1 MKNSNV
7 RWIGE
12 IPNDWMI
19 TKLGS
24 HFKCRNVKVDDIS
37 YPPLSVTK
45 MGILP
50 QMDTVAK
57 SDANDNRKQVLSGD
71 FVINSRS
78 DRKQSCGVSKLTG
91 SVSLINTI
99 LYQPNQD
106 YDNGYVSFLLK
117 NYGFAEEFYR
127 WGHGIVADLW
137 TTRWQ
142 EMKDIDL
149 PFPPANVQK
158 KIAYELQNKIKNID
172 SLVLNETKQIEKLKE
187 YRQAIITKAVTKG
200 LDSNAPMKDS
210 GVEWIEKIP
219 ETWKVYPLKSMFSFG
234 KGLPITKENLISTG
248 EKVISYGQLHAKYN
262 ISISLVPEMF
272 RYVSNSY
279 LQSNPECIV
288 HKGDFIMADT
298 SEDREGTCDFVH
310 INSSDLIF
318 AGYHSIILRA
328 NNPLYSEYFAYLFLS
343 DYWRDQFRRKV
354 GGVKLFSLTKKM
366 LSTGSV
372 ILPPEEDLYKIVTYL
387 NSIMLPISQVIDK
400 KTSQIRC
407 LEDYKESLIYEYVTG
422 KKRVSL

>member
-149 PFPPANVQK
+149 PFPPTNVQK

-172 SLVLNETKQIEKLKE
+172 SLVLNETKQIEKLEE
-187 YRQAIITKAVTKG
+187 YKKAVITKAVTKG
-200 LDSNAPMKDS
+200 LDPNVKMKDS
-210 GVEWIEKIP
+210 GVEWVGNIPCNWKIVHLSSLFYQLKNKNKGMACNNLLSLSYGNVVRRDINKNDGLLPENFEGYNITNEGDIVLRLTDLQNDHKSLRTGYCTEKGII
-219 ETWKVYPLKSMFSFG
+219 TSAYITLRKKQNINTHFVRYYLHAFDIQ
-234 KGLPITKENLISTG
+234 KGFYGLGDGVRQGLTFDGIKTLPILLPPLEEQNAIENFLNVKCSEIKKLILLKEQTIERLKDYRKS
-248 EKVISYGQLHAKYN
+248 
-262 ISISLVPEMF
+262 
-272 RYVSNSY
+272 
-279 LQSNPECIV
+279 
-288 HKGDFIMADT
+288 
-298 SEDREGTCDFVH
+298 
-310 INSSDLIF
+310 LIF
-318 AGYHSIILRA
+318 
-328 NNPLYSEYFAYLFLS
+328 
-343 DYWRDQFRRKV
+343 
-354 GGVKLFSLTKKM
+354 
-366 LSTGSV
+366 
-372 ILPPEEDLYKIVTYL
+372 
-387 NSIMLPISQVIDK
+387 
-400 KTSQIRC
+400 
-407 LEDYKESLIYEYVTG
+407 EYVTG
-422 KKRVSL
+422 KKEVL

>member
-149 PFPPANVQK
+149 PFPPTNVQK

-200 LDSNAPMKDS
+200 LDPNVPMKDS
-210 GVEWIEKIP
+210 GVEWIGKIP
-219 ETWKVYPLKSMFSFG
+219 CNWEILRLKYCFSVRNEKYENGNYDYVALENVESFSGKYIATESNAFYSLAETIRANRNDVIFG
-234 KGLPITKENLISTG
+234 KLRPYLSKALLIAKDCYVSSEFAVLYGLGGNRTSFLKYLLISS
-248 EKVISYGQLHAKYN
+248 K
-262 ISISLVPEMF
+262 
-272 RYVSNSY
+272 
-279 LQSNPECIV
+279 
-288 HKGDFIMADT
+288 FID
-298 SEDREGTCDFVH
+298 V
-310 INSSDLIF
+310 INSSTY
-318 AGYHSIILRA
+318 GTKMPRA
-328 NNPLYSEYFAYLFLS
+328 NIDFIRNLEIAIPDVKTQKEIVNYLDETCSKIDRLIDVKVKKIAQLS
-343 DYWRDQFRRKV
+343 NY
-354 GGVKLFSLTKKM
+354 KK
-366 LSTGSV
+366 
-372 ILPPEEDLYKIVTYL
+372 
-387 NSIMLPISQVIDK
+387 
-400 KTSQIRC
+400 
-407 LEDYKESLIYEYVTG
+407 SLIYEYVTG